1 MDANFLLLPEFETD
15 LSGARRRALPRGRGV
30 LPDRPSVQMRRVA
43 AHEHVFRE
51 GDPAREVYELVQGA
65 VLLVRALRDGR
76 RQIVDV
82 VGPGRLFGFTAAA
95 RHRCSAVVSSSALV
109 CGLDLALAQRN
120 PRVAERLEREMLG
133 EIDRLRELALVLG
146 RASALERVAGFFT
159 AMVDGRGGSVEIDL
173 PMNRGEIADHLGLT
187 IETVSR
193 QISRLRREGII
204 ENDSGSRI
212 FVLDPARL
220 AALNGIG
227 R

>member
-1 MDANFLLLPEFETD
+1 MDANFLLLPEFEPD
-15 LSGARRRALPRGRGV
+15 LSGPRRRAVPRGRGP
-30 LPDRPSVQMRRVA
+30 LPDRPSVQMRRVPA
-43 AHEHVFRE
+43 REHVFRE
-51 GDPAREVYELVQGA
+51 GDPAREVHELVQGA
-65 VLLVRALRDGR
+65 VLLIRTLRDGR

-82 VGPGRLFGFTAAA
+82 VGPGRLFGFTAGD
-95 RHRCSAVVSSSALV
+95 RHRCSAVAATSTLI

-133 EIDRLRELALVLG
+133 EIDRMRELALMLG
-146 RASALERVAGFFT
+146 RAGALERVAGFFA

-173 PMNRGEIADHLGLT
+173 PLNRAEIADHLGLT

-193 QISRLRREGII
+193 QISWLRREGIV
-204 ENDSGSRI
+204 ENDSGSRV

-220 AALNGIG
+220 AALTGLA

>member
-1 MDANFLLLPEFETD
+1 
-15 LSGARRRALPRGRGV
+15 
-30 LPDRPSVQMRRVA
+30 
-43 AHEHVFRE
+43 
-51 GDPAREVYELVQGA
+51 
-65 VLLVRALRDGR
+65 
-76 RQIVDV
+76 
-82 VGPGRLFGFTAAA
+82 
-95 RHRCSAVVSSSALV
+95 
-109 CGLDLALAQRN
+109 
-120 PRVAERLEREMLG
+120 MLG

-146 RASALERVAGFFT
+146 RASALERVAGFFA

-193 QISRLRREGII
+193 QISRLRREGIT